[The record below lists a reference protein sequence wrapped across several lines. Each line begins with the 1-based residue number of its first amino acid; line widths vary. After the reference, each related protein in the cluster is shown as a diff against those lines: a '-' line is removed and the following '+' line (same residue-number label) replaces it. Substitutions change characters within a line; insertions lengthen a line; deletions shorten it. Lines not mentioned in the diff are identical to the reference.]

1 MDGGESILS
10 VDHLTIILTAM
21 VMGTL
26 ARIFVLKEDYRQYP
40 SYPNGFM
47 IHILIGFIASTLGAV
62 FVPAIMS
69 SNWIAVTFLSLAIQ
83 QFRDVRKIEQESLR
97 NLEKTEF
104 TPRGEAYIDGI
115 AKTFE
120 SRNYLALVVSIST
133 ATVMYV
139 FKSLMLIVNVG
150 IGVITGLV
158 ILLFIKRFSKGKQV
172 GDIAIVKKGKI
183 EIRES
188 GLFVDGVFVST
199 IIGTANVQ
207 NVILEE
213 AFAVTI
219 EPNEEY
225 LRIILD
231 NYGQRKAILFE
242 ATRSIGVKQYH
253 YTCKD
258 FKSGKTIIVIVP
270 LIRNIDKLLHA
281 VKNTPLLESVKKNP
295 SLMDSSV

>member
-1 MDGGESILS
+1 
-10 VDHLTIILTAM
+10 M

-242 ATRSIGVKQYH
+242 ATRSIGVKRYH

>member
-1 MDGGESILS
+1 MDGRESILS

-242 ATRSIGVKQYH
+242 ATRSIGVKRYH

>member
-1 MDGGESILS
+1 
-10 VDHLTIILTAM
+10 
-21 VMGTL
+21 
-26 ARIFVLKEDYRQYP
+26 
-40 SYPNGFM
+40 
-47 IHILIGFIASTLGAV
+47 
-62 FVPAIMS
+62 
-69 SNWIAVTFLSLAIQ
+69 
-83 QFRDVRKIEQESLR
+83 
-97 NLEKTEF
+97 
-104 TPRGEAYIDGI
+104 
-115 AKTFE
+115 
-120 SRNYLALVVSIST
+120 
-133 ATVMYV
+133 
-139 FKSLMLIVNVG
+139 MLIVNVG

-270 LIRNIDKLLHA
+270 LI
-281 VKNTPLLESVKKNP
+281 
-295 SLMDSSV
+295 

>member
-1 MDGGESILS
+1 ME
-10 VDHLTIILTAM
+10 
-21 VMGTL
+21 
-26 ARIFVLKEDYRQYP
+26 
-40 SYPNGFM
+40 
-47 IHILIGFIASTLGAV
+47 
-62 FVPAIMS
+62 
-69 SNWIAVTFLSLAIQ
+69 
-83 QFRDVRKIEQESLR
+83 
-97 NLEKTEF
+97 
-104 TPRGEAYIDGI
+104 
-115 AKTFE
+115 
-120 SRNYLALVVSIST
+120 IS
-133 ATVMYV
+133 
-139 FKSLMLIVNVG
+139 G
-150 IGVITGLV
+150 
-158 ILLFIKRFSKGKQV
+158 
-172 GDIAIVKKGKI
+172 IVKKGKI

-242 ATRSIGVKQYH
+242 ATRSIGVKRYY

-270 LIRNIDKLLHA
+270 LIRNIDKLLLA

>member
-1 MDGGESILS
+1 ML
-10 VDHLTIILTAM
+10 L
-21 VMGTL
+21 
-26 ARIFVLKEDYRQYP
+26 
-40 SYPNGFM
+40 
-47 IHILIGFIASTLGAV
+47 
-62 FVPAIMS
+62 
-69 SNWIAVTFLSLAIQ
+69 
-83 QFRDVRKIEQESLR
+83 
-97 NLEKTEF
+97 
-104 TPRGEAYIDGI
+104 
-115 AKTFE
+115 
-120 SRNYLALVVSIST
+120 LVVSIST

-242 ATRSIGVKQYH
+242 ATRSIGVKRYH

>member
-1 MDGGESILS
+1 
-10 VDHLTIILTAM
+10 M

-188 GLFVDGVFVST
+188 GLFVEGVFVST

-242 ATRSIGVKQYH
+242 ATRSIGVKRYH
-253 YTCKD
+253 YTCMD